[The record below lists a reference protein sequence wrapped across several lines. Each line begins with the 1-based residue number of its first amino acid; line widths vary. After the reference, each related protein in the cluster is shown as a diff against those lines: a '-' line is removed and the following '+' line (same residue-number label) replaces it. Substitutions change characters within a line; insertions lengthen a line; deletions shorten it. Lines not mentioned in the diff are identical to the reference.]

1 MKANTLVSSYQ
12 QQCAMVERV
21 RARRGRVYSED
32 DSDDVNRNGKVLG
45 YGCGKTGS
53 MVGAYALIVAR
64 RAPPRLRLSPIPRCP
79 NEAPDPRRVLPF
91 MPRELPLAPDYWH
104 AIFFLILPC
113 IPASM
118 SCICNSSPH
127 PIETPLTSSRLCA
140 HKVNRIRELS
150 TTA

>member
-1 MKANTLVSSYQ
+1 
-12 QQCAMVERV
+12 
-21 RARRGRVYSED
+21 VYSED

-104 AIFFLILPC
+104 AIFFSNIALHPSLHVLPLQLFTPSDRNTTDIISLVCPQSQPHSGTINHSVILDTC
-113 IPASM
+113 
-118 SCICNSSPH
+118 H
-127 PIETPLTSSRLCA
+127 DVYFVSRNELC
-140 HKVNRIRELS
+140 L
-150 TTA
+150 